1 MLVVEVFRRL
11 FELAV
16 GLRQEFL
23 GFFAVAPESM
33 MCLLSIVG
41 LFGSFVEVSLR
52 LPNGWVFAAD
62 ILSPHCSCTHEA
74 KPSKLLRASFLIVI

>member
-1 MLVVEVFRRL
+1 MTLVVEVFRRL

-33 MCLLSIVG
+33 VRLLRLVD
-41 LFGSFVEVSLR
+41 LFGSFVHVSLR
-52 LPNGWVFAAD
+52 LPNGWA
-62 ILSPHCSCTHEA
+62 
-74 KPSKLLRASFLIVI
+74 RARFY